1 MNERGRT
8 LLEMLAA
15 IAIILITASVAIPH
29 LKAYSVEAHLLAAGR
44 TFKGEFMKARSI
56 AVRSSAQ
63 TAIRFEDGRQG
74 PSYSVYMD
82 GNHNG
87 VLSHDIAAGTDR
99 RIAGP
104 LPLNGG
110 ASDVRVGINAGVP
123 AIPPDRGVLDPAD
136 PIRFGASNM
145 VSFSPLGTATPGTF
159 YLAGEGLQ
167 GAVRVTGGSARVRLM
182 VCRGRKWV
190 ER

>member
-1 MNERGRT
+1 MNERGHT
-8 LLEMLAA
+8 LAELLVA
-15 IAIILITASVAIPH
+15 ITIILIAASVAIPH
-29 LKAYSVEAHLLAAGR
+29 LKAYSVEAQLIAAGQLFR
-44 TFKGEFMKARSI
+44 GEFRKARSI
-56 AVRSSAQ
+56 AVRANAQ
-63 TAIRFEDGRQG
+63 TAIRFEAGPKG

-87 VLSHDIAAGTDR
+87 VLSADINAGKDR

-110 ASDVRVGINAGVP
+110 ERYVRVGINPGVP
-123 AIPPDRGVLDPAD
+123 AIPPDTGTLDPAD
-136 PIRFGASNM
+136 PIRFGSSNM
-145 VSFSPLGTATPGTF
+145 LSFSPMGTATPGTF
-159 YLAGEGLQ
+159 YLAGEGVQ
-167 GAVRVTGGSARVRLM
+167 AAVRVTPGSSRVRMM

>member
-1 MNERGRT
+1 MNERGHT

-15 IAIILITASVAIPH
+15 IAIILITASVTIPH

-44 TFKGEFMKARSI
+44 TFKGEFLKARSI

-63 TAIRFEDGRQG
+63 TAIRFEDGPQG

-87 VLSHDIAAGTDR
+87 VLSHDIVAGTDR

-123 AIPPDRGVLDPAD
+123 AIPPDSGVLDPAD

>member
-1 MNERGRT
+1 MSERGHT
-8 LLEMLAA
+8 LVEMLAA
-15 IAIILITASVAIPH
+15 AAIILIMASAAIPH
-29 LKAYSVEAHLLAAGR
+29 LKAYAVEAHLLAAGR
-44 TFKGEFMKARSI
+44 VFKGEFLKAKSI
-56 AVRSSAQ
+56 AVRSGAQ
-63 TAIRFEDGRQG
+63 TAIRFESGPLG

-82 GNHNG
+82 GNRNG
-87 VLSHDIAAGTDR
+87 VLSAEIAAGTDR

-104 LPLNGG
+104 LELNAG
-110 ASDVRVGINAGVP
+110 AADVRVGINSGVP
-123 AIPPDRGVLDPAD
+123 AIPPDSGILDPAD

>member
-1 MNERGRT
+1 MNERGHT

-15 IAIILITASVAIPH
+15 VAIILITASVTIPY

-44 TFKGEFMKARSI
+44 TFKSEFMKAKSI
-56 AVRSSAQ
+56 AVRSRAQ
-63 TAIRFEDGRQG
+63 TALRFEDGPQG

-87 VLSHDIAAGTDR
+87 VRSADIAAGADR

-123 AIPPDRGVLDPAD
+123 AIPPDSGVLDPSD

-167 GAVRVTGGSARVRLM
+167 GAVRVSGSSARVRLM
-182 VCRGRKWV
+182 VCRGRRWV

>member
-1 MNERGRT
+1 MNERGYT

-15 IAIILITASVAIPH
+15 IAIILITASVTIPH

-44 TFKGEFMKARSI
+44 TFKGEFMKARSV
-56 AVRSSAQ
+56 AVRSSAR
-63 TAIRFEDGRQG
+63 TAIRFENGPQG

-82 GNHNG
+82 GNRNG
-87 VLSHDIAAGTDR
+87 VSSRDIAAGADR